1 VEKDTIILDNSNTT
15 LQLPFSINNSCSE
28 NYIYT
33 FSSDNSIFNTS
44 TEING
49 NILIG
54 GSENGEA
61 LLVEMDSEGTE
72 IWRKK
77 FNNKIYG
84 WDGRYKN
91 NLMNPG
97 VFVYYAIV
105 LLEDGSTKMFSG
117 SVTLIH

>member
-1 VEKDTIILDNSNTT
+1 
-15 LQLPFSINNSCSE
+15 
-28 NYIYT
+28 
-33 FSSDNSIFNTS
+33 
-44 TEING
+44 
-49 NILIG
+49 
-54 GSENGEA
+54 
-61 LLVEMDSEGTE
+61 LVEMDSEGTE

-97 VFVYYAIV
+97 VFVYYALV